1 MAGRLAHMPAPFEDV
16 SRWPVS
22 RYMREIMASQPDG
35 RVVLFFGKV
44 NLSTGVLL
52 AVSLLYMPVLPHLM
66 WVHVILFLGMPL
78 IGFVWFVKDMPS
90 PELTAFEHIMRQ
102 PWQRMVSILFQ
113 LFPALLPWYAL
124 VESHVR

>member
-1 MAGRLAHMPAPFEDV
+1 MPAPFEDV

-22 RYMREIMASQPDG
+22 RYMREIVATQPDG

-52 AVSLLYMPVLPHLM
+52 AVSLLYMPVLPHLT

-102 PWQRMVSILFQ
+102 PWQRMVSVLFQ
-113 LFPALLPWYAL
+113 LFPALLPWYAI
-124 VESHVR
+124 VKSHVR